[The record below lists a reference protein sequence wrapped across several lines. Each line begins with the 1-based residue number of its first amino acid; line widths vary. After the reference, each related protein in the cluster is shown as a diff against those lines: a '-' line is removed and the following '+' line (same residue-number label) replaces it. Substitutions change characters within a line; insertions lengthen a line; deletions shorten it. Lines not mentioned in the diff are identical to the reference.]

1 MGMSSYDKKRLLM
14 LERRNNEKNWE
25 DLGPVTC
32 EDKCDDHCDYKHDK
46 CDCKYECKCDFEDNR
61 DDNCPKWNALDPTME
76 FPFGNSIDQDAE
88 AELKNVQK
96 SFESIVIKDSCD
108 VDVRTTDTQL
118 AVNIQVAIQV
128 AIALII
134 SISIADSE
142 RANTITQDIEAQLK
156 SAQVNKQQ
164 TYIENSR
171 NVTVAT
177 DDSDVAVNVQ
187 VAIQVLIALVV
198 RLGIL

>member
-1 MGMSSYDKKRLLM
+1 
-14 LERRNNEKNWE
+14 
-25 DLGPVTC
+25 
-32 EDKCDDHCDYKHDK
+32 
-46 CDCKYECKCDFEDNR
+46 
-61 DDNCPKWNALDPTME
+61 ME

>member
-14 LERRNNEKNWE
+14 LERRNDERYHE
-25 DLGPVTC
+25 QEPVTC
-32 EDKCDDHCDYKHDK
+32 EDKCDNSCDHSCNHHCDDHCNV
-46 CDCKYECKCDFEDNR
+46 CDQG
-61 DDNCPKWNALDPTME
+61 PQQWNALDPTMD

-96 SFESIVIKDSCD
+96 SIESIVIKDSCD

-142 RANTITQDIEAQLK
+142 RANSITQDIEAQLK